1 MSCINQFKISSQKV
15 LWVILHI
22 NAFSIYISIKFCVP
36 IHSRL
41 VNAWRNVRDA
51 EKNFT
56 TTFFDA
62 NEVFRYVSRSL
73 WGLWH
78 FNAILTNLDPFHTI
92 EQKRHPIS
100 MAIDFIKI
108 WFTTRDAFYYST
120 LVFSPFLSNDKL
132 FCGKL
137 TTFKGKVR

>member
-1 MSCINQFKISSQKV
+1 MSCMIRFKFSSKTF
-15 LWVILHI
+15 LWVMLQI
-22 NAFSIYISIKFCVP
+22 NAFSIYIFIQFCVP

-51 EKNFT
+51 EKNNN
-56 TTFFDA
+56 FFDA

-100 MAIDFIKI
+100 MAIDFIKCYI
-108 WFTTRDAFYYST
+108 YDERSYIT
-120 LVFSPFLSNDKL
+120 LHQFSLL
-132 FCGKL
+132 FCQMIKL
-137 TTFKGKVR
+137 YLWKKST